1 MERRR
6 PKSKPQVADMLR
18 VYRLA
23 TRFGV
28 RPRPV
33 DVEPS
38 RVVSLLRTCLAADTN
53 APSHAV
59 RVGRTGGVT
68 VSELI
73 AAFAASAPR
82 RTRARTA
89 ERLHLAS
96 LALGVLALIAA
107 AVFAAS
113 GGR

>member
-1 MERRR
+1 M
-6 PKSKPQVADMLR
+6 
-18 VYRLA
+18 
-23 TRFGV
+23 
-28 RPRPV
+28 
-33 DVEPS
+33 
-38 RVVSLLRTCLAADTN
+38 
-53 APSHAV
+53 
-59 RVGRTGGVT
+59 
-68 VSELI
+68 SELI